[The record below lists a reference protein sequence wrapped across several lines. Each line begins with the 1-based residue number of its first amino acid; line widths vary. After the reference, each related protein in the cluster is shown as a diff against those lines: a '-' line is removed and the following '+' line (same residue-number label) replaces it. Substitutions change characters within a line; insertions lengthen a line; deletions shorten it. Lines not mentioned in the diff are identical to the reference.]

1 MQNSMLGISLGGF
14 QTFLHSTFIPL
25 SKISLLYGPNSVGK
39 SAISDVMEMFVYR
52 AGDWGNYSFGKTFD
66 ASSNEMLERHWRR
79 DSSGKYVSH
88 MHFSILHR
96 QGCQVSSALASDY
109 NPGEDI
115 PYPGEYIQENRWNH
129 YFEDGNAG
137 NLDDDKFLT
146 DHEIWID
153 GEIVLALK
161 DFRSVNE
168 FYKIE
173 LHYDH
178 PVFVEANIK
187 NVIPFDILAKYTTDL
202 IKHFP
207 GTLHIEGFFLSKNS
221 GVAANMDLT
230 LFFKDPQLQADLV
243 WIEAYKNL
251 IEIINNI
258 MGAASMSNG
267 SLRHEV
273 VYASR
278 SVPSPQEL
286 LFIPSS
292 MTEVLKVPAETF
304 GGNYFYQSIMESLAK
319 AARIDPEEDDNH
331 FYKGKNPPEIAKLVN
346 DWLSGHL
353 FIDHGYR
360 VALQRHGLFYDKDEV
375 DGVLDGEARD
385 LSLKNLLIRLVLVD
399 SAGRQLLFDDVGSGI
414 GYVLP
419 VLISLARNDTS
430 SFVQQPELHLHP
442 ALQAAFGDV
451 LLDAASREQLEAIK
465 NGREDYPLTKQFIV
479 ETHSEYILLRILKR
493 IRQTNMGTAIAP
505 ELQVKP
511 EDISVLYFSP
521 QIDGTTTVKRLRI
534 SETGEFMDRWPKGFF
549 AEREQELF
557 DE

>member
-1 MQNSMLGISLGGF
+1 MQNSILGISLGGF
-14 QTFLHSTFIPL
+14 QTFLQPTFIPL

-39 SAISDVMEMFVYR
+39 SAISDVMEMFVYL
-52 AGDWGNYSFGKTFD
+52 AGDWASPSFGKTFD
-66 ASSNEMLERHWRR
+66 ASLDEMLKRHWRR
-79 DSSGKYVSH
+79 DSSGQYVSH
-88 MHFSILHR
+88 MHFSIFHR
-96 QGCQVSSALASDY
+96 QGCIVSAALASDY
-109 NPGEDI
+109 NPGVDI
-115 PYPGEYIQENRWNH
+115 PYPGEYIQENRWNF

-137 NLDDDKFLT
+137 NLDDDKFLM
-146 DHEIWID
+146 DHEIWLD
-153 GEIVLALK
+153 GEIALALK
-161 DFRSVNE
+161 DFQSFNE

-202 IKHFP
+202 IKHLP
-207 GTLHIEGFFLSKNS
+207 GTLHVEGFFLSES
-221 GVAANMDLT
+221 YGVAPKMDLT
-230 LFFKDPQLQADLV
+230 LIFKDPQLQADLV
-243 WIEAYKNL
+243 WIEAYKDV
-251 IEIINNI
+251 IKIISNI
-258 MGAASMSNG
+258 MGAASMSNA

-278 SVPSPQEL
+278 SVPLPQEL

-292 MTEVLKVPAETF
+292 MTEILKVPAKSF
-304 GGNYFYQSIMESLAK
+304 GGNYFYQSIMESLAR
-319 AARIDPEEDDNH
+319 AVGIEPEEDDIH
-331 FYKGKNPPEIAKLVN
+331 LFTGKNPPIVAELVN

-375 DGVLDGEARD
+375 DGVLDGEASD
-385 LSLKNLLIRLVLVD
+385 LSLKNLLVRLVLLD

-419 VLISLARNDTS
+419 VLISLARNDIS

-451 LLDAASREQLEAIK
+451 LLDAASREQLQAIK
-465 NGREDYPLTKQFIV
+465 NGREDYPLAKQFIV

-521 QIDGTTTVKRLRI
+521 QIDGTTTVKQLRI
-534 SETGEFMDRWPKGFF
+534 SDTGEFMDRWPKGFF
-549 AEREQELF
+549 PEREQELF